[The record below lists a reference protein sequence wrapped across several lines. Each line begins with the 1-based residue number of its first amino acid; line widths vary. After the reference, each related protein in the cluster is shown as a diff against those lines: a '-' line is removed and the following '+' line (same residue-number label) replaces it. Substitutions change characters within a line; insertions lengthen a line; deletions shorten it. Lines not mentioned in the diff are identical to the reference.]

1 MTDVFVKSLKIWD
14 FPGAPVVKNLPAN
27 AGDTGSNPS
36 PGKIPH
42 ATEQP
47 SPGATTTEPMCPG
60 AFVPQQEKPPQRE
73 SFTLQQE
80 TSPLWLHL
88 EKAHAQHQRP
98 STV

>member
-47 SPGATTTEPMCPG
+47 SPGATPTEPMCPG
-60 AFVPQQEKPPQRE
+60 AFVPQEKPPQ
-73 SFTLQQE
+73 
-80 TSPLWLHL
+80 
-88 EKAHAQHQRP
+88 
-98 STV
+98 